1 VTNHKMFHTIKSI
14 ASCNK
19 AQQSAEHIN
28 TLISQSNGDIPVKAI
43 TVPVAEDQTQLG
55 NLATPLR

>member
-1 VTNHKMFHTIKSI
+1 MFHTIKSI